1 MDNILDKRRRKR
13 LREIA
18 FDFNNKVSPGDLLDK
33 LPCISLQSDM
43 QRIRRYTRNE
53 GDTTANRELCSC
65 LVGKT
70 GWYDQLIEGLEE
82 IGPVEILEMMKSD
95 KEGSLL
101 SPTPVVRSTVCQTTH
116 RISENQPPPS
126 NRRSISEDTP
136 VSDLPAGVRAA
147 LRLLDQD
154 VGISHSWEDLADCFG
169 MTWEERN
176 WLATLDNR
184 SARLVERWYQKNPS
198 QANLGNLISRLCSIE
213 RLDVVSKIKEV
224 ITQEDGAGSNR
235 QLSSQQEQENFCQ
248 SIEKH
253 HHYENNLKGGKR
265 QKLDLK
271 DQSDALQKW
280 NSSTRTSPGTHFNS
294 DGMKTV
300 NKQPM
305 PVQGHPPQQS
315 HRPPDN
321 RMRDPSRDL
330 MKEPLRAT
338 SGKGHARQ
346 EEKNQKRSMV
356 NYETKASYPS
366 VNMPGMETSFNNS
379 TAKPHSACKYGSE
392 PQQNNTSLVQQRE
405 PTAASKLGMAGNIGP
420 SPQQANRNRTEHDAG
435 TVKFDKSENTPQG
448 PQSVSSPSSPVAPKS
463 QPVRGQKGTTS
474 SSETGAENVSPG
486 RTPSATPKRLNAEA
500 AENIRPR
507 PPSGNL
513 PVSRVTPP
521 SSPVKELMRNIRSS
535 ETCTD
540 NVSPPR
546 LTPKSTPEKGSDVS
560 TKKENC
566 VQLGNSN
573 NGFSDTN
580 DLGSGHENSKT
591 KVEVDISSSSPKSL
605 ASTDVFLC
613 QSEDILMS
621 EASSSDSIKLEASQ
635 PLSTTVNP
643 RNEATTMT
651 AIPENQI
658 RDVGD
663 RGEKK
668 HAENISQSEATDHNR
683 QQTTTISVEDDEKA
697 YSLVKNSRDDKMVE
711 TPGVGLQGE
720 HFVRGREEEK
730 VTSGISEM
738 QTKDKLKSEE
748 PDDIPSCS
756 VRDIKR
762 GGDITTLNQVG
773 HLDNHV
779 SNTPSHEEGD
789 FKIHPLTSQEAGPR
803 KETDYGPNIDCS
815 NKTVV
820 EKNKSKGIPQTTAD
834 RSAEVLET
842 NDNNANETQEVVGRV
857 EPESQQATSSD
868 CGPQPLR
875 SSDPSGVLWHIIF
888 KMGHS
893 TLDMSFGNS
902 LANQY

>member
-13 LREIA
+13 LREIHSH
-18 FDFNNKVSPGDLLDK
+18 FHNKVSPEDLLDR
-33 LPCISLQSDM
+33 LPCISLPADM
-43 QRIRRYTRNE
+43 QRIRKYARNE
-53 GDTTANRELCSC
+53 GDVCANRELCSC

-70 GWYDQLIEGLEE
+70 GWYDQLIEALEE

-101 SPTPVVRSTVCQTTH
+101 SPTPVVRSPVGQTTH
-116 RISENQPPPS
+116 RISENQLPPS
-126 NRRSISEDTP
+126 NQRSISEDTP

-147 LRLLDQD
+147 LKLLDQD
-154 VGISHSWEDLADCFG
+154 VGMSRNWENLANCFG

-176 WLATLDNR
+176 ELEALDNR
-184 SARLVERWYQKNPS
+184 SARMVEMWHQKNPS

-213 RLDVVSKIKEV
+213 RLDVVSKIKV

-235 QLSSQQEQENFCQ
+235 QLSSQQDQENFFQ

-253 HHYENNLKGGKR
+253 HHYENNLKGHRR
-265 QKLDLK
+265 QELDLK

-280 NSSTRTSPGTHFNS
+280 NNSTRTSPGTHFTS

-321 RMRDPSRDL
+321 RMKDPSRDL

-338 SGKGHARQ
+338 TGEGHARK
-346 EEKNQKRSMV
+346 EEKNQKRSMG
-356 NYETKASYPS
+356 NYEIKASYPS

-379 TAKPHSACKYGSE
+379 TAKPHSTCEYGSE
-392 PQQNNTSLVQQRE
+392 PQQNNTSLVQQKE
-405 PTAASKLGMAGNIGP
+405 PTAASKLGMAGNIGR

-448 PQSVSSPSSPVAPKS
+448 PQSVSSLSPVAPKS
-463 QPVRGQKGTTS
+463 QPVRGQKSTTS
-474 SSETGAENVSPG
+474 SSETGAENGSPG

-521 SSPVKELMRNIRSS
+521 SSPVKELIRSS

-540 NVSPPR
+540 KVSPPR

-566 VQLGNSN
+566 VQLGNSS
-573 NGFSDTN
+573 NGYSDTN
-580 DLGSGHENSKT
+580 DLGSGCESSKI
-591 KVEVDISSSSPKSL
+591 KVEADISSSSPKSL
-605 ASTDVFLC
+605 ASTDVVLC
-613 QSEDILMS
+613 KSEDILMS
-621 EASSSDSIKLEASQ
+621 EASSSDSSKLEASQ
-635 PLSTTVNP
+635 PQSTTANP
-643 RNEATTMT
+643 RKEATSMT
-651 AIPENQI
+651 GIPENQT

-663 RGEKK
+663 RGKKK

-683 QQTTTISVEDDEKA
+683 QQTTTILVEDDEKA

-720 HFVRGREEEK
+720 HFVRCREEEK

-773 HLDNHV
+773 HLDNHA

-803 KETDYGPNIDCS
+803 KRTDYGPNIDGS
-815 NKTVV
+815 NEMVM
-820 EKNKSKGIPQTTAD
+820 ERNKSKGIPQTTAD
-834 RSAEVLET
+834 STAKVLET

-857 EPESQQATSSD
+857 ESEPQQATSSD

-875 SSDPSGVLWHIIF
+875 IRDASEVLLPIMSAFIF
-888 KMGHS
+888 KMGFS
-893 TLDMSFGNS
+893 TADMFTGNS
-902 LANQY
+902 LANQW